1 MTPLQAIKAK
11 CLDCSG
17 GELNEVRH
25 CPKED
30 CALHPFR
37 RGKKPKEARQYSP
50 EEVER
55 LAARFRSKNAQKTG
69 CFADNSYEGGCKSIS
84 GEL

>member
-1 MTPLQAIKAK
+1 MTSRVPCKLNKGGELMTPLQAIEAK

-17 GELNEVRH
+17 GDLKEVKY

-37 RGKKPKEARQYSP
+37 RGKKPKVARQYSP
-50 EEVER
+50 EEIER
-55 LAARFRSKNAQKTG
+55 LLARFKSKNA
-69 CFADNSYEGGCKSIS
+69 
-84 GEL
+84 

>member
-1 MTPLQAIKAK
+1 MTPLQAIQAK

-17 GELNEVRH
+17 GDSREVKH

-37 RGKKPKEARQYSP
+37 RGKKPKKGREYTS
-50 EEVER
+50 EEKEQ
-55 LAARFRSKNAQKTG
+55 LTARFRSKNT
-69 CFADNSYEGGCKSIS
+69 
-84 GEL
+84 

>member
-1 MTPLQAIKAK
+1 MTPLQAIEAK

-17 GELNEVRH
+17 GEPKEVKL
-25 CPKED
+25 CPMED

-37 RGKKPKEARQYSP
+37 RGKKPKVARQCSP

-55 LAARFRSKNAQKTG
+55 LAARFRPKNA
-69 CFADNSYEGGCKSIS
+69 
-84 GEL
+84 